1 MSQVSLPRA
10 TAALAAATSLVA
22 LTSHRAEAAGV
33 PGTFADQVISY
44 DGGTN
49 RFQFNLYTN
58 PAVALGSPQTSTGGG
73 FVVTP
78 FNNPFSRNDVVSV
91 GLGGQITLRLA
102 RFAEPVAGATPE
114 IGVFTFQ
121 QFLQT
126 ATGGTN
132 SGPTLFYPSL
142 LAKAEVSADGL
153 AWVALN
159 GGNPVAFDIPAN
171 AYGDAPPTIL
181 SDYGQ
186 PFVGGLDA
194 LRDRASLADTI
205 AAYNG
210 SGGGTWLDISGTGLP
225 HVGYVRFIVPASNT
239 FSFQLEAISVSSASA
254 GALVPEPALAFAA
267 AVAVAV
273 ASTVCRRRR

>member
-1 MSQVSLPRA
+1 M
-10 TAALAAATSLVA
+10 
-22 LTSHRAEAAGV
+22 
-33 PGTFADQVISY
+33 PGTFADQVVSY

-58 PAVALGSPQTSTGGG
+58 PAVALGSPQTSTGGA

-102 RFAEPVAGATPE
+102 RFAEPVAGAPE

-126 ATGGTN
+126 AGGGTV
-132 SGPTLFYPSL
+132 SGPALFYPSL

-159 GGNPVAFDIPAN
+159 AGSSIAFDVPAN
-171 AYGDAPPTIL
+171 AYRDNPPVTL
-181 SDYGQ
+181 SDYGK

-194 LRDRASLADTI
+194 LKDKATLTDTLD
-205 AAYNG
+205 AYGG
-210 SGGGTWLDISGTGLP
+210 SGGGTWLDISETGLS
-225 HVGYVRFIVPASNT
+225 HVGYVRFSVPATNT

-254 GALVPEPALAFAA
+254 GAVVPEPGLAVAFAPLL
-267 AVAVAV
+267 VLLV
-273 ASTVCRRRR
+273 RRRR